1 MSGTCRLI
9 CAFGLMLDKNL
20 LYGPGLI
27 NEKRI
32 GVVSKED
39 LVNYAIYLHTRGGIY
54 DDLKLTLEQLRVRL
68 QRMTKGRLVSSI
80 NARLISKPRA
90 HTAVKGVNK
99 KDGSNVSVKLE
110 HMKQKLIN

>member
-1 MSGTCRLI
+1 MTTSTCRLI

-27 NEKRI
+27 NDKRV

-54 DDLKLTLEQLRVRL
+54 DDLKLTLEKLRVRL
-68 QRMTKGRLVSSI
+68 QRMTKGKLVTSI
-80 NARLISKPRA
+80 NARLTSKPRA
-90 HTAVKGVNK
+90 HTVVEGVNK
-99 KDGSNVSVKLE
+99 KDGSKVSVKLE
-110 HMKQKLIN
+110 HKNLN